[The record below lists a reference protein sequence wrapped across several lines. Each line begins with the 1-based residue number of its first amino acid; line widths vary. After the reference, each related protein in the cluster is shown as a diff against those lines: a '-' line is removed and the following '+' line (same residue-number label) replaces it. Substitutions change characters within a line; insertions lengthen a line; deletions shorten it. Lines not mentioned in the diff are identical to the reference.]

1 MQLSKDLTRRE
12 EIDLEK
18 IRVHNTI
25 ELKKIE
31 YENADKEH
39 IRNLEMM
46 AKEREYEL
54 DDKNKVH
61 ERKLEEN
68 KIIEAGREKQRQH
81 KLDLAQKLVELKPVF
96 QEYLMQLRNGYDS
109 AYTEQRQEFRD
120 ELVEECLKYYRE
132 GDGIAYKLIEERL
145 DIVDEEVKL
154 KIENIVNAKFP
165 LNEIPMPFEIKRLIE
180 YLFENSQ

>member
-1 MQLSKDLTRRE
+1 MSL
-12 EIDLEK
+12 
-18 IRVHNTI
+18 
-25 ELKKIE
+25 
-31 YENADKEH
+31 
-39 IRNLEMM
+39 
-46 AKEREYEL
+46 
-54 DDKNKVH
+54 
-61 ERKLEEN
+61 
-68 KIIEAGREKQRQH
+68 
-81 KLDLAQKLVELKPVF
+81 ELKPVF